1 MYKGLIIQPFIVMKP
16 IQSITIKDTIISLT
30 DRNLIIIG
38 NNGSGKT
45 YVLDNIYSEIQK
57 LVKDS
62 DYLDKEIRIKRNN
75 ILKELENIYKNFIYI
90 LDLDKVELEKL
101 KNNINSTS
109 DIEFS
114 IELKSLLQS
123 INNKHNIFLENY
135 KSFLSSQVTDIY
147 TEFDPKPEIKSSY
160 KKKYYYENK
169 NQLNFYLKDLNRKI
183 SKFINSTISLKL
195 NIDFNKQQLLRYT
208 WKRGINELEY
218 L

>member
-123 INNKHNIFLENY
+123 INNKDNIYSEIQKLVKDSDYLDKEIRIKRNNILKELENIYKNFIYILDLDKVELEKLKNNINSTSDIEFSIELKSLLQSINNKHNIF
-135 KSFLSSQVTDIY
+135 
-147 TEFDPKPEIKSSY
+147 
-160 KKKYYYENK
+160 
-169 NQLNFYLKDLNRKI
+169 
-183 SKFINSTISLKL
+183 
-195 NIDFNKQQLLRYT
+195 
-208 WKRGINELEY
+208 
-218 L
+218 

>member
-1 MYKGLIIQPFIVMKP
+1 MKP

-90 LDLDKVELEKL
+90 LDLDKVELE
-101 KNNINSTS
+101 N
-109 DIEFS
+109 
-114 IELKSLLQS
+114 
-123 INNKHNIFLENY
+123 
-135 KSFLSSQVTDIY
+135 
-147 TEFDPKPEIKSSY
+147 
-160 KKKYYYENK
+160 
-169 NQLNFYLKDLNRKI
+169 
-183 SKFINSTISLKL
+183 
-195 NIDFNKQQLLRYT
+195 
-208 WKRGINELEY
+208 
-218 L
+218 

>member
-1 MYKGLIIQPFIVMKP
+1 MKP

-90 LDLDKVELEKL
+90 R
-101 KNNINSTS
+101 
-109 DIEFS
+109 F
-114 IELKSLLQS
+114 
-123 INNKHNIFLENY
+123 
-135 KSFLSSQVTDIY
+135 
-147 TEFDPKPEIKSSY
+147 
-160 KKKYYYENK
+160 
-169 NQLNFYLKDLNRKI
+169 R
-183 SKFINSTISLKL
+183 
-195 NIDFNKQQLLRYT
+195 
-208 WKRGINELEY
+208 
-218 L
+218 

>member
-90 LDLDKVELEKL
+90 R
-101 KNNINSTS
+101 
-109 DIEFS
+109 F
-114 IELKSLLQS
+114 
-123 INNKHNIFLENY
+123 
-135 KSFLSSQVTDIY
+135 
-147 TEFDPKPEIKSSY
+147 
-160 KKKYYYENK
+160 
-169 NQLNFYLKDLNRKI
+169 R
-183 SKFINSTISLKL
+183 
-195 NIDFNKQQLLRYT
+195 
-208 WKRGINELEY
+208 
-218 L
+218 

>member
-1 MYKGLIIQPFIVMKP
+1 MYKGLIIQSFIVMKP

-123 INNKHNIFLENY
+123 INNKHYIFLENY
-135 KSFLSSQVTDIY
+135 KSFLSNQVTDIY

-183 SKFINSTISLKL
+183 SKFIRSLS
-195 NIDFNKQQLLRYT
+195 
-208 WKRGINELEY
+208 
-218 L
+218 